1 MLERAAA
8 APWQRYPEFVP
19 TGLVE
24 RLAAHYGWIPDG
36 VVAGNG
42 SNELIQ
48 ATLAVV
54 LASGDAVVAPSPTF
68 SLYRL
73 LTGVL
78 GGRYV
83 PVPLG
88 QQFEFDVDRIVETAV
103 RERARV
109 VVLNSPNNPTGSAL
123 AEGAVE
129 RILAET
135 GALVVC
141 DEAYQDFGGPT
152 AIPLLRRTSRVVVLR
167 TFSKAMGMAGL
178 RFGLALAHPAVAGE
192 LAKGKLPYNVNLI
205 TLAAAEVALDH
216 AAAARRADP
225 GDRRDPRPIPSS
237 PRRDPGDRRFPHRGQ
252 LRADPLPGASRG
264 GGVPPAARGAR
275 HPGARRLRLRRA
287 GGVPADLDRHGG
299 GHGRGA
305 RRVVADPR
313 PGGAVS
319 ERVAEIRRTTKETDL
334 FVRVGLDGRGEARV
348 KTGIG
353 FFDHMLEALARHGL
367 LDLTVEAQGDLHVD
381 GHHTVE
387 DTGIALGTAI
397 ARALGDRAGIR
408 RYGDA
413 LVPLDDA
420 LVRAVVDV
428 SGRPYIHYDIEIP
441 KWQMLGDY
449 DVFLTPEFFR
459 ALVLNA
465 GLTAHLDLVRGDN
478 PHHIVEATFKAF
490 ARALDAATSL
500 DPRVAG
506 VPSTKGAL

>member
-1 MLERAAA
+1 M
-8 APWQRYPEFVP
+8 
-19 TGLVE
+19 
-24 RLAAHYGWIPDG
+24 
-36 VVAGNG
+36 
-42 SNELIQ
+42 
-48 ATLAVV
+48 
-54 LASGDAVVAPSPTF
+54 
-68 SLYRL
+68 
-73 LTGVL
+73 
-78 GGRYV
+78 
-83 PVPLG
+83 
-88 QQFEFDVDRIVETAV
+88 
-103 RERARV
+103 
-109 VVLNSPNNPTGSAL
+109 
-123 AEGAVE
+123 
-129 RILAET
+129 
-135 GALVVC
+135 
-141 DEAYQDFGGPT
+141 
-152 AIPLLRRTSRVVVLR
+152 
-167 TFSKAMGMAGL
+167 
-178 RFGLALAHPAVAGE
+178 
-192 LAKGKLPYNVNLI
+192 
-205 TLAAAEVALDH
+205 
-216 AAAARRADP
+216 
-225 GDRRDPRPIPSS
+225 
-237 PRRDPGDRRFPHRGQ
+237 
-252 LRADPLPGASRG
+252 
-264 GGVPPAARGAR
+264 
-275 HPGARRLRLRRA
+275 
-287 GGVPADLDRHGG
+287 
-299 GHGRGA
+299 
-305 RRVVADPR
+305 
-313 PGGAVS
+313 S

-348 KTGIG
+348 KTGLG

-490 ARALDAATSL
+490 ARALVAATSL